1 MDRTMSDGIV
11 NELSNHSVD
20 HTVERLEAVMQ
31 ASGAVLFGLVDHSG
45 EEEKVGLEMKPTK
58 LLIFGN
64 PKAGTPLMLASPSTA
79 IGLPLKMLVWEDA
92 ARESMDFLQQS
103 RIFAEAAWF
112 SRRSAAKY
120 ICRSQIG
127 IRRSPINVHYFFRQR
142 SAPLGD

>member
-45 EEEKVGLEMKPTK
+45 EVEKSGLEMKRTK
-58 LLIFGN
+58 LLLFGN

-79 IGLPLKMLVWEDA
+79 IDLTLKMLVWEDA

-103 RIFAEAAWF
+103 RIFAGAARF
-112 SRRSAAKY
+112 SRRTAAKY
-120 ICRSQIG
+120 ICTSQIG
-127 IRRSPINVHYFFRQR
+127 IRSSPINVHYFFR
-142 SAPLGD
+142 